1 MSNVQDRATVF
12 ATALASV
19 FGIVI
24 GGAVGLVTTF
34 THHQFA
40 PWGLIRGLLV
50 VGALIAGFRL
60 IFASRVIAAASALG
74 VLGATA
80 ALVLIPGAGGTA
92 LVVDDVIGWIWA
104 IAPTVIAVAVVV
116 WPARRRTPNT
126 LGS

>member
-1 MSNVQDRATVF
+1 MLAN
-12 ATALASV
+12 AL
-19 FGIVI
+19 I
-24 GGAVGLVTTF
+24 GLREGLE
-34 THHQFA
+34 A
-40 PWGLIRGLLV
+40 GLV
-50 VGALIAGFRL
+50 VGALVAGFRL
-60 IFASRVIAAASALG
+60 IFASRIIAAASALG
-74 VLGATA
+74 VLGAEA